1 MNNKKVFFISSV
13 ALSVMAGSFNVFAN
27 NSDTLSVTANRFQEP
42 NSSILAPI
50 TVVDREQIDRWQSN
64 SVIDVLR
71 RMPGI
76 DVGQNGG
83 IGQQSSIFVRG
94 TNSNH
99 VLILVDGVRLN
110 QANVSGSSDIS
121 QIPLSLVQ
129 RIEYIR
135 GPRSSVYGSDAIGG
149 VINIL
154 TERKTEGGTLNA
166 TIGSHGYQ
174 EYDGSVKQKIG
185 DKTTLTAAG
194 SYLYTKGYDVEANGN
209 TGGYPQPDRDGFM
222 NKSLWLG
229 VNHDI
234 NDNVSLYA
242 RVYGFDNRT
251 AYDSAPS
258 YIYDSITGENTY
270 IIDSLVDTR
279 SLYSRSY
286 DSGVKFNRDNYSSSL
301 NTSYNYTKDY
311 DYDPRHGRYGKGSR
325 FTKSEQYNVQWGNHL
340 LLGNGS
346 VGGGVDWQRQSVKEG
361 SNGFPNKEHS
371 DNTGFYLTGQQKL
384 GDVIA
389 EASVRSDK
397 HSEYGWHTTW
407 QSNLAWEFVEGYRV
421 IGGYGTAFKAPT
433 LMQLYSE
440 WGSNPNLQPEESKQ
454 WEGGV
459 EGLTGPL
466 EWRLTTYRNN
476 ITNLIEADSKQGWK
490 NFNIG
495 NALIKGVE
503 FTGEM
508 DTWIFHHTFNF
519 QYIDAR
525 NKETH
530 QRLDRRARQ
539 QVKYQLDWQV
549 EKLDMGVTYQY
560 IGQRTDKEY
569 DPSTYS
575 SKPISLGGVSIWDL
589 TASYPITSHLSIRGR
604 IANLFDKDYETA
616 YGYRTPGRE
625 YFLTG
630 SYNF

>member
-1 MNNKKVFFISSV
+1 MNNKKVFLISNI
-13 ALSVMAGSFNVFAN
+13 ALSVMVGSFSAFAN

-42 NSSILAPI
+42 SSSILAPI
-50 TVVDREQIDRWQSN
+50 TVVEREQIDRWQSN

-166 TIGSHGYQ
+166 TMGSHGYQ
-174 EYDGSVKQKIG
+174 EYDGSIKQKVG
-185 DKTTLTAAG
+185 DRTTLTAAG

-209 TGGYPQPDRDGFM
+209 TGGHPQPDRDGFM

-229 VNHDI
+229 VNHDV
-234 NDNVSLYA
+234 NDDVSLYA
-242 RVYGFDNRT
+242 RAYGFDNRT
-251 AYDSAPS
+251 AYDT
-258 YIYDSITGENTY
+258 YYDSYNKTLT
-270 IIDSLVDTR
+270 DTR
-279 SLYSRSY
+279 ALFSRTY
-286 DSGVKFNRDNYSSSL
+286 DGGVKFHRDNYSSSL
-301 NTSYNYTKDY
+301 NASYNYTKDY
-311 DYDPRHGRYGKGSR
+311 DYDPRYGRYGKGSR
-325 FTKSEQYNVQWGNHL
+325 FTNSEQYNVQWGNHL

-346 VGGGVDWQRQSVKEG
+346 IGGGVDWQRQSVKEG
-361 SNGFPNKEHS
+361 SNGFPNKEHF
-371 DNTGFYLTGQQKL
+371 DNTGLYLTGQQKL
-384 GDVIA
+384 GNVIA
-389 EASVRSDK
+389 EASVRSDH
-397 HSEYGWHTTW
+397 HSEYNWHTTW
-407 QSNLAWEFVEGYRV
+407 QSNLAWEFVEGYSV
-421 IGGYGTAFKAPT
+421 IGGYGTAFKAPN
-433 LMQLYSE
+433 LNQLYVD
-440 WGSNPNLQPEESKQ
+440 NPLWNLEGNLNLKPEESKQ
-454 WEGGV
+454 WEGGF

-466 EWRLTTYRNN
+466 AWRVTVYRND
-476 ITNLIEADSKQGWK
+476 IENLIVYKSAKPVDTYE
-490 NFNIG
+490 NIG
-495 NALIKGVE
+495 KALIKGAE

-508 DTWIFHHTFNF
+508 DTWVFHHTFNY

-539 QVKYQLDWQV
+539 QLKYQLDWQV

-560 IGQRTDKEY
+560 IGQRTDKDYGTNENV
-569 DPSTYS
+569 
-575 SKPISLGGVSIWDL
+575 SLGGVSIWDL

>member
-42 NSSILAPI
+42 SSSILAPI
-50 TVVDREQIDRWQSN
+50 TVVEREQIDRWQSN

-83 IGQQSSIFVRG
+83 IGQMSSIYVRG
-94 TNSNH
+94 AESRH

-166 TIGSHGYQ
+166 TMGSHGYQ
-174 EYDGSVKQKIG
+174 EYDGSVKQKVG
-185 DKTTLTAAG
+185 DRTTLTVAG

-229 VNHDI
+229 ANHDI

-242 RVYGFDNRT
+242 RAYGFDNRT
-251 AYDSAPS
+251 AYDA
-258 YIYDSITGENTY
+258 YYDSYNDTLT
-270 IIDSLVDTR
+270 DTR
-279 SLYSRSY
+279 ALFSRTY
-286 DSGVKFNRDNYSSSL
+286 DGGVKFNRDNYSSSL

-311 DYDPRHGRYGKGSR
+311 DYDPRYGRYGKGSR
-325 FTKSEQYNVQWGNHL
+325 FTNSEQYNVQWGNHL

-346 VGGGVDWQRQSVKEG
+346 IGGGVDWQRQSIKAG
-361 SNGFPNKEHS
+361 SSGFPNKEHF
-371 DNTGFYLTGQQKL
+371 DNTGLYLTGQQKL
-384 GDVIA
+384 GEIIA

-407 QSNLAWEFVEGYRV
+407 QTNLGWEFVEGYRV

-433 LMQLYSE
+433 LTQLYSE
-440 WGSNPNLQPEESKQ
+440 WGSNPDLQPEKSKQ
-454 WEGGV
+454 WEGGF

-466 EWRLTTYRNN
+466 AWRVTTYRND
-476 ITNLIEADSKQGWK
+476 IDSLIQGESNYPYRNYNVGK
-490 NFNIG
+490 
-495 NALIKGVE
+495 ALIKGVE

-508 DTWIFHHTFNF
+508 DTWIFHHTFNL

-539 QVKYQLDWQV
+539 QLKYQLDWQV

-560 IGQRTDKEY
+560 IGQRTDKDY
-569 DPSTYS
+569 GTYENV
-575 SKPISLGGVSIWDL
+575 SLGGVSIWDL

>member
-1 MNNKKVFFISSV
+1 MNNKKVFLISNI
-13 ALSVMAGSFNVFAN
+13 ALSVMVGSFSAFAN

-50 TVVDREQIDRWQSN
+50 TVVEREQIDRWQSN

-76 DVGQNGG
+76 DVGKNGG

-166 TIGSHGYQ
+166 TMGSHGYQ

-194 SYLYTKGYDVEANGN
+194 SYLYTKGYDIEARGN
-209 TGGYPQPDRDGFM
+209 TGGHPQPDRDGFM

-234 NDNVSLYA
+234 NDNVSLFA
-242 RVYGFDNRT
+242 RAYGFDNRT
-251 AYDSAPS
+251 AYDAEPD
-258 YIYDSITGENTY
+258 YNDNT
-270 IIDSLVDTR
+270 IIVDTR
-279 SLYSRSY
+279 ALFSRTY
-286 DSGVKFNRDNYSSSL
+286 DAGMQFHRDNYSSSL

-311 DYDPRHGRYGKGSR
+311 DYDPHQGRYGKGSR
-325 FTKSEQYNVQWGNHL
+325 FTNSEQYNVQWGNHL

-361 SNGFPNKEHS
+361 SNGFPNKEHF
-371 DNTGFYLTGQQKL
+371 DNTGLYLTGQQKL
-384 GDVIA
+384 GNVIA
-389 EASVRSDK
+389 EASVRSDH
-397 HSEYGWHTTW
+397 HSEYNWHTTW

-440 WGSNPNLQPEESKQ
+440 WGSNPNLQPEKSKQ
-454 WEGGV
+454 WEGGF
-459 EGLTGPL
+459 EGVTGPL
-466 EWRLTTYRNN
+466 EWRLTAYRNN

-490 NFNIG
+490 NYNIG
-495 NALIKGVE
+495 EALIKGVE

-508 DTWIFHHTFNF
+508 DTWIFHHTFNY

>member
-50 TVVDREQIDRWQSN
+50 TVVEREQIDRWQSN

-83 IGQQSSIFVRG
+83 IGQMSSIYVRG
-94 TNSNH
+94 AESRH

-166 TIGSHGYQ
+166 TMGSHGYQ
-174 EYDGSVKQKIG
+174 EYDGSVKQKVG
-185 DKTTLTAAG
+185 DRTTLTVAG

-229 VNHDI
+229 ANHDI

-242 RVYGFDNRT
+242 RAYGFDNRT
-251 AYDSAPS
+251 AYDA
-258 YIYDSITGENTY
+258 YYDSYNDTLT
-270 IIDSLVDTR
+270 DTR
-279 SLYSRSY
+279 ALFSRTY
-286 DSGVKFNRDNYSSSL
+286 DGGVKFNRDNYSSSL

-311 DYDPRHGRYGKGSR
+311 DYDPRYGRYGKGSR
-325 FTKSEQYNVQWGNHL
+325 FTNSEQYNVQWGNHL

-346 VGGGVDWQRQSVKEG
+346 IGGGVDWQRQSIKAG
-361 SNGFPNKEHS
+361 SSGFPNKEHF
-371 DNTGFYLTGQQKL
+371 DNTGLYLTGQQKL
-384 GDVIA
+384 GEIIA

-407 QSNLAWEFVEGYRV
+407 QTNLGWEFVEGYRV

-433 LMQLYSE
+433 LTQLYSE
-440 WGSNPNLQPEESKQ
+440 WGSNPDLQPEKSKQ
-454 WEGGV
+454 WEGGF

-466 EWRLTTYRNN
+466 AWRVTTYRND
-476 ITNLIEADSKQGWK
+476 IDSLIQGESNYPYRNYNVGK
-490 NFNIG
+490 
-495 NALIKGVE
+495 ALIKGVE

-508 DTWIFHHTFNF
+508 DTWIFHHTFNL

-539 QVKYQLDWQV
+539 QLKYQLDWQV

-560 IGQRTDKEY
+560 IGQRTDKDY
-569 DPSTYS
+569 GTYENV
-575 SKPISLGGVSIWDL
+575 SLGGVSIWDL

>member
-1 MNNKKVFFISSV
+1 MV
-13 ALSVMAGSFNVFAN
+13 GSFSAFAN

-42 NSSILAPI
+42 DSSILAPI
-50 TVVDREQIDRWQSN
+50 TVVEREQIDRWQSN

-166 TIGSHGYQ
+166 TMGSYGYQ
-174 EYDGSVKQKIG
+174 EYDGSIKQKVG
-185 DKTTLTAAG
+185 DRTTLTAAG

-209 TGGYPQPDRDGFM
+209 TGGHPQPDRDGFM

-229 VNHDI
+229 VNHDV
-234 NDNVSLYA
+234 NDDVSLYA
-242 RVYGFDNRT
+242 RAYGFDNRT
-251 AYDSAPS
+251 AYDA
-258 YIYDSITGENTY
+258 YYDSYNKTLT
-270 IIDSLVDTR
+270 DTR
-279 SLYSRSY
+279 ALFSRTY
-286 DSGVKFNRDNYSSSL
+286 DGGVKFHRDNYSSSL
-301 NTSYNYTKDY
+301 NASYNYTKDY
-311 DYDPRHGRYGKGSR
+311 DYDPRYGRYGKGSR
-325 FTKSEQYNVQWGNHL
+325 FTNSEQYNVQWGNHL

-346 VGGGVDWQRQSVKEG
+346 IGGGVDWQRQSVKEG
-361 SNGFPNKEHS
+361 SNGFPNKEHF
-371 DNTGFYLTGQQKL
+371 DNTGLYLTGQQKL
-384 GDVIA
+384 GNVIA
-389 EASVRSDK
+389 EASVRSDH
-397 HSEYGWHTTW
+397 HSEYNWHTTW
-407 QSNLAWEFVEGYRV
+407 QSNLAWEFVEGYSV
-421 IGGYGTAFKAPT
+421 IGGYGTAFKAPN
-433 LMQLYSE
+433 LNQLYVD
-440 WGSNPNLQPEESKQ
+440 NPLWNLEGNLNLKPEESKQ
-454 WEGGV
+454 WEGGF

-466 EWRLTTYRNN
+466 AWRVTVYRND
-476 ITNLIEADSKQGWK
+476 IENLIVYKSAKPVDTYE
-490 NFNIG
+490 NIG
-495 NALIKGVE
+495 KALIKGAE

-508 DTWIFHHTFNF
+508 DTWVFHHTFNY

-530 QRLDRRARQ
+530 QRLERRARQ
-539 QVKYQLDWQV
+539 QLKYQLDWQV

-560 IGQRTDKEY
+560 IGQRTDKDYGTNENV
-569 DPSTYS
+569 
-575 SKPISLGGVSIWDL
+575 SLGGVSIWDL

>member
-13 ALSVMAGSFNVFAN
+13 ALSVIAGSFGAFAN

-50 TVVDREQIDRWQSN
+50 TVVEREQIERWQSN

-83 IGQQSSIFVRG
+83 IGQMSSIYVRG
-94 TNSNH
+94 AESRH

-174 EYDGSVKQKIG
+174 EYDGSIKQKVG

-209 TGGYPQPDRDGFM
+209 TGGHPQPDRDGFM

-234 NDNVSLYA
+234 NDDVSLYA
-242 RVYGFDNRT
+242 RAYGFDNRT
-251 AYDSAPS
+251 AYDA
-258 YIYDSITGENTY
+258 YYDSYNDTLT
-270 IIDSLVDTR
+270 DTR
-279 SLYSRSY
+279 ALFSRTY
-286 DSGVKFNRDNYSSSL
+286 DGGVKFNRDNYSSSL

-311 DYDPRHGRYGKGSR
+311 DYDPRYGRYGKGSR
-325 FTKSEQYNVQWGNHL
+325 FTNSEQYNVQWGNNL

-346 VGGGVDWQRQSVKEG
+346 IGGGVDWQRQSIKAG
-361 SNGFPNKEHS
+361 SSGFPNKEHF
-371 DNTGFYLTGQQKL
+371 DNTGLYLTGQQKL
-384 GDVIA
+384 GEIIA

-407 QSNLAWEFVEGYRV
+407 QTNLGWEFVEGYRV

-440 WGSNPNLQPEESKQ
+440 WGSNPDLQPEKSKQ
-454 WEGGV
+454 WEGGF

-466 EWRLTTYRNN
+466 AWRLTAYRNDVN
-476 ITNLIEADSKQGWK
+476 SLIQGESSYPYRNYNVGK
-490 NFNIG
+490 
-495 NALIKGVE
+495 ALIKGVE

-508 DTWIFHHTFNF
+508 DTWIFHHTFNL

-539 QVKYQLDWQV
+539 QLKYQLDWQV

-560 IGQRTDKEY
+560 IGQRTDKDY
-569 DPSTYS
+569 GTYEN
-575 SKPISLGGVSIWDL
+575 ISLGGVSIWDL

>member
-1 MNNKKVFFISSV
+1 MNNKKVFFISSI
-13 ALSVMAGSFNVFAN
+13 ALSVMVSSFSAFAN
-27 NSDTLSVTANRFQEP
+27 NNDTLSVTANRFQEP

-50 TVVDREQIDRWQSN
+50 TVVEREQIDRWQSN

-83 IGQQSSIFVRG
+83 IGQMSSIYVRG
-94 TNSNH
+94 AESRH

-166 TIGSHGYQ
+166 TMGSHGYQ
-174 EYDGSVKQKIG
+174 EYDGSIKQKVG
-185 DKTTLTAAG
+185 DRTTLTAAG

-209 TGGYPQPDRDGFM
+209 TGGHPQPDRDGFM

-229 VNHDI
+229 ANHDI
-234 NDNVSLYA
+234 NDNVSIYA
-242 RVYGFDNRT
+242 RAYGFDNRT
-251 AYDSAPS
+251 AYDA
-258 YIYDSITGENTY
+258 YYDSYNDILT
-270 IIDSLVDTR
+270 DTR
-279 SLYSRSY
+279 ALFSRTY
-286 DSGVKFNRDNYSSSL
+286 DGGVKFNRDNYSSSL

-311 DYDPRHGRYGKGSR
+311 DYDPRYGRYGKGSR
-325 FTKSEQYNVQWGNHL
+325 FTNSEQYNVQWGNHL

-346 VGGGVDWQRQSVKEG
+346 VGGGIDWQRQSIKAG
-361 SNGFPNKEHS
+361 SNGFPNKEHF
-371 DNTGFYLTGQQKL
+371 DNTGLYLTGQQKL
-384 GDVIA
+384 GTVIA
-389 EASVRSDK
+389 EASVRSDN

-407 QSNLAWEFVEGYRV
+407 QTNLGWEFVEGYRV

-440 WGSNPNLQPEESKQ
+440 WGSNPDLQPEKSKQ
-454 WEGGV
+454 WEGGF

-466 EWRLTTYRNN
+466 AWRVTVYRND
-476 ITNLIEADSKQGWK
+476 IDSLIQGESNYPYRNYNVGK
-490 NFNIG
+490 
-495 NALIKGVE
+495 ALIKGAE

-508 DTWIFHHTFNF
+508 DTWFFHHTFNY

-539 QVKYQLDWQV
+539 QLKYQLDWQV

-560 IGQRTDKEY
+560 IGQRTDKDY
-569 DPSTYS
+569 GTYENV
-575 SKPISLGGVSIWDL
+575 SLGGVSLWDL

-616 YGYRTPGRE
+616 YGYHTPGRE

>member
-1 MNNKKVFFISSV
+1 MNNKKVFLISSIASSV
-13 ALSVMAGSFNVFAN
+13 ALSVMVSSFSAFAN

-50 TVVDREQIDRWQSN
+50 TVVEREQIDRWQSN

-83 IGQQSSIFVRG
+83 IGQMSSIYVRG
-94 TNSNH
+94 TESRH

-166 TIGSHGYQ
+166 TMGSHGYQ
-174 EYDGSVKQKIG
+174 EYDGSVKQKVG
-185 DKTTLTAAG
+185 DRTTLTAAG

-209 TGGYPQPDRDGFM
+209 TGGHPQPDRDGFM

-234 NDNVSLYA
+234 NDDVSLYA
-242 RVYGFDNRT
+242 RAYGFDNRT
-251 AYDSAPS
+251 AYDA
-258 YIYDSITGENTY
+258 YYDSYNDTLT
-270 IIDSLVDTR
+270 DTR
-279 SLYSRSY
+279 ALFSRTY
-286 DSGVKFNRDNYSSSL
+286 EGGVKFHRDNYSSSL

-311 DYDPRHGRYGKGSR
+311 DYDPRYGRYGKGSR
-325 FTKSEQYNVQWGNHL
+325 FTNSEQYNVQWGNHL

-346 VGGGVDWQRQSVKEG
+346 IGGGVDWQRQSIKAG
-361 SNGFPNKEHS
+361 SNGFPNKEHF
-371 DNTGFYLTGQQKL
+371 DNTGLYLTGQQKL
-384 GDVIA
+384 GEIIA

-407 QSNLAWEFVEGYRV
+407 QTNLGWEFVDGYRV
-421 IGGYGTAFKAPT
+421 IGGYGTAFKAPN
-433 LMQLYSE
+433 LNQLYVD
-440 WGSNPNLQPEESKQ
+440 NPLWNLAGNLNLKPEESKQ
-454 WEGGV
+454 WEGGF
-459 EGLTGPL
+459 EGLSGPL
-466 EWRLTTYRNN
+466 EWRLTAYRND
-476 ITNLIEADSKQGWK
+476 IENLIAYKSATPIDTYE
-490 NFNIG
+490 NIG
-495 NALIKGVE
+495 KALIKGVE

-508 DTWIFHHTFNF
+508 DTWIFHHTFNL

-539 QVKYQLDWQV
+539 QLKYQLDWQV

-560 IGQRTDKEY
+560 IGQRTDKDY
-569 DPSTYS
+569 GTYENV
-575 SKPISLGGVSIWDL
+575 SLGGVSIWDL

>member
-13 ALSVMAGSFNVFAN
+13 ALSVMAGSFGAFAN

-50 TVVDREQIDRWQSN
+50 TVVEREQIERWQSN

-83 IGQQSSIFVRG
+83 IGQMSSIYVRG
-94 TNSNH
+94 AESRH

-166 TIGSHGYQ
+166 TMGSHGYQ
-174 EYDGSVKQKIG
+174 EYDGSIKQKVG

-209 TGGYPQPDRDGFM
+209 TGGHPQPDRDGFM

-234 NDNVSLYA
+234 NDDVSLYA
-242 RVYGFDNRT
+242 RAYGFDNRT
-251 AYDSAPS
+251 AYDA
-258 YIYDSITGENTY
+258 YYDSYNDMLT
-270 IIDSLVDTR
+270 DTR
-279 SLYSRSY
+279 ALFSRTY
-286 DSGVKFNRDNYSSSL
+286 DGGVKFNRDNYSSSL

-311 DYDPRHGRYGKGSR
+311 DYDPRYGRYGKGSR
-325 FTKSEQYNVQWGNHL
+325 FTNSEQYNVQWGNHL

-346 VGGGVDWQRQSVKEG
+346 IGGGVDWQRQSIKAG
-361 SNGFPNKEHS
+361 SSGFPNKEHF
-371 DNTGFYLTGQQKL
+371 DNTGLYLTGQQKL
-384 GDVIA
+384 GDIIA

-407 QSNLAWEFVEGYRV
+407 QTNLGWEFVEGYRV

-440 WGSNPNLQPEESKQ
+440 WGSNPDLQPEKSKQ
-454 WEGGV
+454 WEGGF

-466 EWRLTTYRNN
+466 AWRLTAYRNDVN
-476 ITNLIEADSKQGWK
+476 SLIQGESSYPYRNYNVGK
-490 NFNIG
+490 
-495 NALIKGVE
+495 ALIKGVE

-508 DTWIFHHTFNF
+508 DTWIFHHTFNL

-539 QVKYQLDWQV
+539 QLKYQLDWQV

-560 IGQRTDKEY
+560 IGQRTDKDY
-569 DPSTYS
+569 GTYENV
-575 SKPISLGGVSIWDL
+575 SLGGVSIWDL

-604 IANLFDKDYETA
+604 IANLFDKDY
-616 YGYRTPGRE
+616 
-625 YFLTG
+625 
-630 SYNF
+630 

>member
-13 ALSVMAGSFNVFAN
+13 ALSVMAGSFGAFAN

-50 TVVDREQIDRWQSN
+50 TVVEREQIERWQSN

-83 IGQQSSIFVRG
+83 IGQMSSIYVRG
-94 TNSNH
+94 AESRH

-166 TIGSHGYQ
+166 TMGSHGYQ
-174 EYDGSVKQKIG
+174 EYDGSIKQKVG

-209 TGGYPQPDRDGFM
+209 TGGHPQPDRDGFM

-234 NDNVSLYA
+234 NDDVSLYA
-242 RVYGFDNRT
+242 RAYGFDNRT
-251 AYDSAPS
+251 AYDA
-258 YIYDSITGENTY
+258 YYDSYNDMLT
-270 IIDSLVDTR
+270 DTR
-279 SLYSRSY
+279 ALFSRTY
-286 DSGVKFNRDNYSSSL
+286 DGGVKFNRDNYSSSL

-311 DYDPRHGRYGKGSR
+311 DYDPRYGRYGKGSR
-325 FTKSEQYNVQWGNHL
+325 FTNSEQYNVQWGNHL

-346 VGGGVDWQRQSVKEG
+346 IGGGVDWQRQSIKAG
-361 SNGFPNKEHS
+361 SSGFPNKEHF
-371 DNTGFYLTGQQKL
+371 DNTGLYLTGQQKL
-384 GDVIA
+384 GDIIA

-407 QSNLAWEFVEGYRV
+407 QTNLGWEFVEGYRV

-440 WGSNPNLQPEESKQ
+440 WGSNPDLQPEKSKQ
-454 WEGGV
+454 WEGGF

-466 EWRLTTYRNN
+466 AWRLTAYRNDVN
-476 ITNLIEADSKQGWK
+476 SLIQGESSYPYRNYNVGK
-490 NFNIG
+490 
-495 NALIKGVE
+495 ALIKGVE

-508 DTWIFHHTFNF
+508 DTWIFHHTFNL

-539 QVKYQLDWQV
+539 QLKYQLDWQV

-560 IGQRTDKEY
+560 IGQRTDKDY
-569 DPSTYS
+569 GTYENV
-575 SKPISLGGVSIWDL
+575 SLGGVSIWDL

>member
-13 ALSVMAGSFNVFAN
+13 ALSVMAGSFGVFAN

-50 TVVDREQIDRWQSN
+50 TVVEREQIERWQSN
-64 SVIDVLR
+64 SVLDVLR
-71 RMPGI
+71 RLPGI

-83 IGQQSSIFVRG
+83 IGQMSSIYVRG
-94 TNSNH
+94 SESRH

-154 TERKTEGGTLNA
+154 TERENEGGTLNA
-166 TIGSHGYQ
+166 TMGSHGYQ

-185 DKTTLTAAG
+185 DKTTLTVAG
-194 SYLYTKGYDVEANGN
+194 SYLYTKGYDIEARGN

-229 VNHDI
+229 ANHDI
-234 NDNVSLYA
+234 NDNVSLFA
-242 RVYGFDNRT
+242 RAYGFDNRT
-251 AYDSAPS
+251 AYDAEPD
-258 YIYDSITGENTY
+258 YNDNT
-270 IIDSLVDTR
+270 IIADTR
-279 SLYSRSY
+279 ALFSRTY
-286 DSGVKFNRDNYSSSL
+286 DAGMQFHRDNYSSSL

-311 DYDPRHGRYGKGSR
+311 DYDPHQGRYGKGSR
-325 FTKSEQYNVQWGNHL
+325 FTNSEQYNVQWGNHL

-346 VGGGVDWQRQSVKEG
+346 VGGGVDWQRQSVKDG

-371 DNTGFYLTGQQKL
+371 DNTGLYLTGQQKL

-440 WGSNPNLQPEESKQ
+440 WGSNPDLQPEESKQ
-454 WEGGV
+454 WEGGF

-466 EWRLTTYRNN
+466 SWRLTAYRNRIN
-476 ITNLIEADSKQGWK
+476 NLIQSDPNQGWK
-490 NFNIG
+490 SHNIG
-495 NALIKGVE
+495 EALIKGTE

-508 DTWIFHHTFNF
+508 DTWIFHHTFNY

-525 NKETH
+525 NDETH

-560 IGQRTDKEY
+560 IGQRTDKDYGKY
-569 DPSTYS
+569 DLAIMDY
-575 SKPISLGGVSIWDL
+575 KPVSLGGVSIWDL

>member
-27 NSDTLSVTANRFQEP
+27 NSDTLSVTANRFQES

-50 TVVDREQIDRWQSN
+50 TVVEREQIDRWQSN

-83 IGQQSSIFVRG
+83 IGQMSSIYVRG
-94 TNSNH
+94 AESRH

-166 TIGSHGYQ
+166 TMGSHGYQ
-174 EYDGSVKQKIG
+174 EYDGSVKQKVG
-185 DKTTLTAAG
+185 DRTTLTVAG

-229 VNHDI
+229 ANHDI

-242 RVYGFDNRT
+242 RAYGFDNRT
-251 AYDSAPS
+251 AYDA
-258 YIYDSITGENTY
+258 YYDSYNDTLT
-270 IIDSLVDTR
+270 DTR
-279 SLYSRSY
+279 ALFSRTY
-286 DSGVKFNRDNYSSSL
+286 DGGVKFNRDNYSSSL

-311 DYDPRHGRYGKGSR
+311 DYDPRYGRYGKGSR
-325 FTKSEQYNVQWGNHL
+325 FTNSEQYNVQWGNHL

-346 VGGGVDWQRQSVKEG
+346 IGGGVDWQRQSIKAG
-361 SNGFPNKEHS
+361 SSGFPNKEHF
-371 DNTGFYLTGQQKL
+371 DNTGLYLTGQQKL
-384 GDVIA
+384 GEIIA

-407 QSNLAWEFVEGYRV
+407 QTNLGWEFVEGYRV

-433 LMQLYSE
+433 LTQLYSE
-440 WGSNPNLQPEESKQ
+440 WGSNPDLQPEKSKQ
-454 WEGGV
+454 WEGGF

-466 EWRLTTYRNN
+466 AWRVTTYRND
-476 ITNLIEADSKQGWK
+476 IDSLIQGESNYPYRNYNVGK
-490 NFNIG
+490 
-495 NALIKGVE
+495 ALIKGVE

-508 DTWIFHHTFNF
+508 DTWIFHHTFNL

-539 QVKYQLDWQV
+539 QLKYQLDWQV

-560 IGQRTDKEY
+560 IGQRTDKDY
-569 DPSTYS
+569 GTYENV
-575 SKPISLGGVSIWDL
+575 SLGGVSIWDL

>member
-1 MNNKKVFFISSV
+1 MNNKKVFLISNI
-13 ALSVMAGSFNVFAN
+13 ALSVMVGSFSAFAN

-42 NSSILAPI
+42 SSSILAPI
-50 TVVDREQIDRWQSN
+50 TVVEREQIDRWQSN

-166 TIGSHGYQ
+166 TMGSHGYQ
-174 EYDGSVKQKIG
+174 EYDGSIKQKVG
-185 DKTTLTAAG
+185 DRTTLTAAG

-209 TGGYPQPDRDGFM
+209 TSGHPQPDRDGFM

-229 VNHDI
+229 VNHDV
-234 NDNVSLYA
+234 NDDVSLYA
-242 RVYGFDNRT
+242 RAYGFDNRT
-251 AYDSAPS
+251 AYDA
-258 YIYDSITGENTY
+258 YYDSYNKTLT
-270 IIDSLVDTR
+270 DTR
-279 SLYSRSY
+279 ALFSRTY
-286 DSGVKFNRDNYSSSL
+286 DGGVKFHRDNYFSSL
-301 NTSYNYTKDY
+301 NASYNYTKDY
-311 DYDPRHGRYGKGSR
+311 DYDPRYGRYGKGSR
-325 FTKSEQYNVQWGNHL
+325 FTHSEQYNVQWGNHL

-346 VGGGVDWQRQSVKEG
+346 IGGGVDWQRQSVKEG
-361 SNGFPNKEHS
+361 SNGFPNKEHF
-371 DNTGFYLTGQQKL
+371 DNTGLYLTGQQKL
-384 GDVIA
+384 GNVIA
-389 EASVRSDK
+389 EASVRSDH
-397 HSEYGWHTTW
+397 HSEYNWHTTW
-407 QSNLAWEFVEGYRV
+407 QSNLAWEFVEGYSV

-440 WGSNPNLQPEESKQ
+440 WGSNPDLQPEKSKQ
-454 WEGGV
+454 WEGGF
-459 EGLTGPL
+459 EGITGPL
-466 EWRLTTYRNN
+466 TWRLTAYRNRIN
-476 ITNLIEADSKQGWK
+476 NLIQSDPNQGWK
-490 NFNIG
+490 NHNIG
-495 NALIKGVE
+495 EVLIKGAE

-508 DTWIFHHTFNF
+508 DTWVFHHTFNY

-539 QVKYQLDWQV
+539 QLKYQLDWQV

-560 IGQRTDKEY
+560 IGQRTDKDYGTNENV
-569 DPSTYS
+569 
-575 SKPISLGGVSIWDL
+575 SLGGVSIWDL

>member
-50 TVVDREQIDRWQSN
+50 TVVEREQIDRWQSN

-83 IGQQSSIFVRG
+83 IGQMSSIYVRG
-94 TNSNH
+94 AESRH

-166 TIGSHGYQ
+166 TMGSHGYQ
-174 EYDGSVKQKIG
+174 EYDGSVKQKVG
-185 DKTTLTAAG
+185 DRTTLTVAG

-229 VNHDI
+229 ANHDI

-242 RVYGFDNRT
+242 RAYGFDNRT
-251 AYDSAPS
+251 AYDA
-258 YIYDSITGENTY
+258 YYDSYNDTLT
-270 IIDSLVDTR
+270 DTR
-279 SLYSRSY
+279 ALFSRTY
-286 DSGVKFNRDNYSSSL
+286 DGGVKFNRDNYSSSL

-311 DYDPRHGRYGKGSR
+311 DYDPRYGRYGRGSR
-325 FTKSEQYNVQWGNHL
+325 FTNSEQYNVQWGNHL

-346 VGGGVDWQRQSVKEG
+346 IGGGVDWQRQSIKAG
-361 SNGFPNKEHS
+361 SSGFPNKEHF
-371 DNTGFYLTGQQKL
+371 DNTGLYLTGQQKL
-384 GDVIA
+384 GEIIA

-407 QSNLAWEFVEGYRV
+407 QTNLGWEFVEGYRV

-433 LMQLYSE
+433 LTQLYSE
-440 WGSNPNLQPEESKQ
+440 WGSNPDLQPEKSKQ
-454 WEGGV
+454 WEGGF

-466 EWRLTTYRNN
+466 AWRVTTYRND
-476 ITNLIEADSKQGWK
+476 IDSLIQGESNYPYRNYNVGK
-490 NFNIG
+490 
-495 NALIKGVE
+495 ALIKGVE

-508 DTWIFHHTFNF
+508 DTWIFHHTFNL

-539 QVKYQLDWQV
+539 QLKYQLDWQV

-560 IGQRTDKEY
+560 IGQRTDKDY
-569 DPSTYS
+569 GTYENV
-575 SKPISLGGVSIWDL
+575 SLGGVSIWDL

>member
-50 TVVDREQIDRWQSN
+50 TVVEREQIDRWQSN

-83 IGQQSSIFVRG
+83 IGQMSSIYVRG
-94 TNSNH
+94 AESRH

-166 TIGSHGYQ
+166 TMGSHGYQ
-174 EYDGSVKQKIG
+174 EYDGSVKQKVG
-185 DKTTLTAAG
+185 DRTTLTLAG

-229 VNHDI
+229 ANHDI

-242 RVYGFDNRT
+242 RAYGFDNRT
-251 AYDSAPS
+251 AYDA
-258 YIYDSITGENTY
+258 YYDSYNDTLTDTGALFSRTY
-270 IIDSLVDTR
+270 DG
-279 SLYSRSY
+279 
-286 DSGVKFNRDNYSSSL
+286 GVKFNRDNYSSSL

-311 DYDPRHGRYGKGSR
+311 DYDPRYGRYGKGSR
-325 FTKSEQYNVQWGNHL
+325 FTNSEQYNVQWGNHL

-346 VGGGVDWQRQSVKEG
+346 IGGGVDWQRQSIKAG
-361 SNGFPNKEHS
+361 SSGFPNKEHF
-371 DNTGFYLTGQQKL
+371 DNTGLYLTGQQKL
-384 GDVIA
+384 GEIIA

-407 QSNLAWEFVEGYRV
+407 QTNLGWEFVEGYRV

-433 LMQLYSE
+433 LTQLYSE
-440 WGSNPNLQPEESKQ
+440 WGSNPDLQPEKSKQ
-454 WEGGV
+454 WEGGF

-466 EWRLTTYRNN
+466 AWRVTTYRNDVDS
-476 ITNLIEADSKQGWK
+476 LIQGESNYPYRNYNVGK
-490 NFNIG
+490 
-495 NALIKGVE
+495 ALIKGVE

-508 DTWIFHHTFNF
+508 DTWIFHHTFNL

-539 QVKYQLDWQV
+539 QLKYQLDWQV

-560 IGQRTDKEY
+560 IGQRTDKDY
-569 DPSTYS
+569 GTYENV
-575 SKPISLGGVSIWDL
+575 SLGGVSIWDL

>member
-1 MNNKKVFFISSV
+1 MNNKKVFFISSI
-13 ALSVMAGSFNVFAN
+13 ALSVMVSSFSAFAN
-27 NSDTLSVTANRFQEP
+27 NGDTLSVTANRFQEP

-50 TVVDREQIDRWQSN
+50 TVVEREQIDRWQSN

-83 IGQQSSIFVRG
+83 IGQMSSIYVRG
-94 TNSNH
+94 AESRH

-166 TIGSHGYQ
+166 TMGSHGYQ
-174 EYDGSVKQKIG
+174 EYDGSVKQKVG
-185 DKTTLTAAG
+185 DRTTLTAAG

-209 TGGYPQPDRDGFM
+209 TGGHPQPDRDGFM

-229 VNHDI
+229 ANHDI
-234 NDNVSLYA
+234 NDNVSIYA
-242 RVYGFDNRT
+242 RAYGFDNRT
-251 AYDSAPS
+251 AYDA
-258 YIYDSITGENTY
+258 YYDSYNDVLT
-270 IIDSLVDTR
+270 DTR
-279 SLYSRSY
+279 ALFSRTY
-286 DSGVKFNRDNYSSSL
+286 DGGVKFNRDNYSSSL

-311 DYDPRHGRYGKGSR
+311 DYDPRYGRYGKGSR
-325 FTKSEQYNVQWGNHL
+325 FTNSEQYNVQWGNHL

-346 VGGGVDWQRQSVKEG
+346 VGGGIDWQRQSIKAG
-361 SNGFPNKEHS
+361 SNGFPNKEHF
-371 DNTGFYLTGQQKL
+371 DNTGLYLTGQQKL
-384 GDVIA
+384 GEIIA
-389 EASVRSDK
+389 EASVRSDN

-407 QSNLAWEFVEGYRV
+407 QTNLGWEFVEGYRV

-440 WGSNPNLQPEESKQ
+440 WGSNPDLQPEKSKQ
-454 WEGGV
+454 WEGGF

-466 EWRLTTYRNN
+466 AWRVTAYRND
-476 ITNLIEADSKQGWK
+476 IDSLIQGESNNPYRNYNVGK
-490 NFNIG
+490 
-495 NALIKGVE
+495 ALIKGAE

-508 DTWIFHHTFNF
+508 DTWFFHHTFNY

-539 QVKYQLDWQV
+539 QLKYQLDWQV

-560 IGQRTDKEY
+560 IGQRTDKDY
-569 DPSTYS
+569 GTYENV
-575 SKPISLGGVSIWDL
+575 SLGGVSLWDL

>member
-1 MNNKKVFFISSV
+1 MV
-13 ALSVMAGSFNVFAN
+13 GSFSAFAN

-42 NSSILAPI
+42 SSSILAPI
-50 TVVDREQIDRWQSN
+50 TVVEREQIDRWQSN

-166 TIGSHGYQ
+166 TMGSHGYQ
-174 EYDGSVKQKIG
+174 EYDGSIKQKVG
-185 DKTTLTAAG
+185 DRTTLTAAG

-209 TGGYPQPDRDGFM
+209 TGGHLQPDRDGFI

-229 VNHDI
+229 VNHDV
-234 NDNVSLYA
+234 NDDVSLYA
-242 RVYGFDNRT
+242 RAYGFDNRT
-251 AYDSAPS
+251 AYDA
-258 YIYDSITGENTY
+258 YYDSYNKTLT
-270 IIDSLVDTR
+270 DTR
-279 SLYSRSY
+279 ALFSRTY
-286 DSGVKFNRDNYSSSL
+286 DGGVKFHRDNYSSSL
-301 NTSYNYTKDY
+301 NASYNYTKDY
-311 DYDPRHGRYGKGSR
+311 DYDPRYGRYGKGSR
-325 FTKSEQYNVQWGNHL
+325 FTHSEQYNVQWGNHL

-346 VGGGVDWQRQSVKEG
+346 IGGGVDWQRQSVKEG
-361 SNGFPNKEHS
+361 SNGFPNKEHF
-371 DNTGFYLTGQQKL
+371 DNTGLYLTGQQKL
-384 GDVIA
+384 GNVIA
-389 EASVRSDK
+389 EASVRSDH
-397 HSEYGWHTTW
+397 HSEYNWHTTW
-407 QSNLAWEFVEGYRV
+407 QSNLAWEFVEGYSV

-440 WGSNPNLQPEESKQ
+440 WGSNPDLQPEKSKQ
-454 WEGGV
+454 WEGGF
-459 EGLTGPL
+459 EGITGPL
-466 EWRLTTYRNN
+466 TWRLTAYRNRIN
-476 ITNLIEADSKQGWK
+476 NLIQSDPNQGWK
-490 NFNIG
+490 NHNIG
-495 NALIKGVE
+495 EALIKGAE

-508 DTWIFHHTFNF
+508 DTWVFHHTFNY

-539 QVKYQLDWQV
+539 QLKYQLDWQV

-560 IGQRTDKEY
+560 IGQRTDKDYGTNENV
-569 DPSTYS
+569 
-575 SKPISLGGVSIWDL
+575 SLGGVSIWDL

>member
-83 IGQQSSIFVRG
+83 IGQMSSIYVRG
-94 TNSNH
+94 AESRH

-154 TERKTEGGTLNA
+154 TERENEGGTLNA
-166 TIGSHGYQ
+166 TMGSHGYQ
-174 EYDGSVKQKIG
+174 EYDGSVKQKVG
-185 DKTTLTAAG
+185 DRTTLTAAG

-209 TGGYPQPDRDGFM
+209 TGGHPQPDRDGFM

-234 NDNVSLYA
+234 NDDVSLYA
-242 RVYGFDNRT
+242 RAYGFDNRT
-251 AYDSAPS
+251 AYDA
-258 YIYDSITGENTY
+258 YYDSYNDILT
-270 IIDSLVDTR
+270 DTR
-279 SLYSRSY
+279 ALFSRTY
-286 DSGVKFNRDNYSSSL
+286 DGGVKFHRDNYSSSL

-311 DYDPRHGRYGKGSR
+311 DYDPRYGRYGKGSR
-325 FTKSEQYNVQWGNHL
+325 FTNSEQYNVQWGNHL
-340 LLGNGS
+340 VLGNGS

-361 SNGFPNKEHS
+361 SNGFPNKEHF
-371 DNTGFYLTGQQKL
+371 DNTGLYLTGQQKL
-384 GDVIA
+384 GEIIA
-389 EASVRSDK
+389 EASVRSDH
-397 HSEYGWHTTW
+397 HSEYDWHTTW

-440 WGSNPNLQPEESKQ
+440 WGSNPDLQPEKSKQ
-454 WEGGV
+454 WEGGF

-466 EWRLTTYRNN
+466 AWRVTTYRND
-476 ITNLIEADSKQGWK
+476 IDSLIQGESNYPYRNYNVGK
-490 NFNIG
+490 
-495 NALIKGVE
+495 ALIKGVE

-508 DTWIFHHTFNF
+508 DTWIFHHTFNL

-539 QVKYQLDWQV
+539 QLKYQLDWQV

-560 IGQRTDKEY
+560 IGQRTDKDYGKY
-569 DPSTYS
+569 DLAIMDY
-575 SKPISLGGVSIWDL
+575 KPVSLGGVSIWDL

>member
-13 ALSVMAGSFNVFAN
+13 ALSVMAGSFGAFAN

-50 TVVDREQIDRWQSN
+50 TVVEREQIERWQSN

-83 IGQQSSIFVRG
+83 IGQMSSIYVRG
-94 TNSNH
+94 AESRH

-166 TIGSHGYQ
+166 TMGSHGYQ
-174 EYDGSVKQKIG
+174 EYDGSIKQKVG

-209 TGGYPQPDRDGFM
+209 TGGHPQPDRDGFM

-234 NDNVSLYA
+234 NDDVSLYA
-242 RVYGFDNRT
+242 RAYGFDNRT
-251 AYDSAPS
+251 AYDA
-258 YIYDSITGENTY
+258 YYDSYNDMLT
-270 IIDSLVDTR
+270 DTR
-279 SLYSRSY
+279 ALFSRTY
-286 DSGVKFNRDNYSSSL
+286 DGGVKFNRDNYSSSL

-311 DYDPRHGRYGKGSR
+311 DYDPRYGRYGKGSR
-325 FTKSEQYNVQWGNHL
+325 FTNSEQYNVQWGNHL

-346 VGGGVDWQRQSVKEG
+346 IGGGVDWQRQSIKAG
-361 SNGFPNKEHS
+361 SSGFPNKEHF
-371 DNTGFYLTGQQKL
+371 DNTGLYLTGQQKL
-384 GDVIA
+384 GDIIA

-407 QSNLAWEFVEGYRV
+407 QTNLGWEFVEGYRV

-440 WGSNPNLQPEESKQ
+440 WGSNPDLQPEKSKQ
-454 WEGGV
+454 WEG
-459 EGLTGPL
+459 
-466 EWRLTTYRNN
+466 
-476 ITNLIEADSKQGWK
+476 
-490 NFNIG
+490 
-495 NALIKGVE
+495 AL
-503 FTGEM
+503 
-508 DTWIFHHTFNF
+508 
-519 QYIDAR
+519 
-525 NKETH
+525 
-530 QRLDRRARQ
+530 
-539 QVKYQLDWQV
+539 
-549 EKLDMGVTYQY
+549 
-560 IGQRTDKEY
+560 
-569 DPSTYS
+569 
-575 SKPISLGGVSIWDL
+575 
-589 TASYPITSHLSIRGR
+589 
-604 IANLFDKDYETA
+604 KD
-616 YGYRTPGRE
+616 
-625 YFLTG
+625 
-630 SYNF
+630 

>member
-1 MNNKKVFFISSV
+1 MNNKKVFFISSIASSV
-13 ALSVMAGSFNVFAN
+13 ALSVMVSSFGAFAN

-50 TVVDREQIDRWQSN
+50 TIVEREQIDRWQSN

-83 IGQQSSIFVRG
+83 IGQMSSIYVRG
-94 TNSNH
+94 TESRH

-166 TIGSHGYQ
+166 TMGSHGYQ
-174 EYDGSVKQKIG
+174 EYDGSVKQKVG
-185 DKTTLTAAG
+185 DRTTLTAAG

-209 TGGYPQPDRDGFM
+209 TGGHPQPDRDGFM

-229 VNHDI
+229 VNHYI

-242 RVYGFDNRT
+242 RAYGFDNRT
-251 AYDSAPS
+251 AYDAEPD
-258 YIYDSITGENTY
+258 YIDNTIIT
-270 IIDSLVDTR
+270 DTR
-279 SLYSRSY
+279 ALFSRTY
-286 DSGVKFNRDNYSSSL
+286 DGGVKFHHDNYSSSL

-311 DYDPRHGRYGKGSR
+311 DYDPRYGRYGKGSR
-325 FTKSEQYNVQWGNHL
+325 FTNSEQYNVQWGNHL

-346 VGGGVDWQRQSVKEG
+346 IGGGVDWQRQSIKAG
-361 SNGFPNKEHS
+361 SNGFPNKEHF
-371 DNTGFYLTGQQKL
+371 DNTGLYLTGQQKL
-384 GDVIA
+384 GEIIA

-407 QSNLAWEFVEGYRV
+407 QTNLGWEFVDGYRL

-440 WGSNPNLQPEESKQ
+440 WGSNPNLQPEKSKQ
-454 WEGGV
+454 WEGGF
-459 EGLTGPL
+459 EGLTGPV
-466 EWRLTTYRNN
+466 EWRLTAYRNDVS
-476 ITNLIEADSKQGWK
+476 NLIQADSTQGWV
-490 NFNIG
+490 NHNIG
-495 NALIKGVE
+495 EALIKGVE

-508 DTWIFHHTFNF
+508 DTWIFRHTFNL

-539 QVKYQLDWQV
+539 QLKYQLDWQV
-549 EKLDMGVTYQY
+549 EKLDMGITYQY
-560 IGQRTDKEY
+560 IGQRTDK
-569 DPSTYS
+569 DFGTSPA
-575 SKPISLGGVSIWDL
+575 KPVSLGGVSIWDL

>member
-1 MNNKKVFFISSV
+1 MNNKNVFFISSV

-42 NSSILAPI
+42 SSSILAPI
-50 TVVDREQIDRWQSN
+50 TVVEREQIDRWQSN

-83 IGQQSSIFVRG
+83 IGQMSSIYVRG
-94 TNSNH
+94 AESRH

-135 GPRSSVYGSDAIGG
+135 GPRSSIYGSDAIGG

-166 TIGSHGYQ
+166 TMGSHGYQ
-174 EYDGSVKQKIG
+174 EYDGSVKQKVG
-185 DKTTLTAAG
+185 DRTTLTAAG

-209 TGGYPQPDRDGFM
+209 TAGHPQPDRDGFM

-234 NDNVSLYA
+234 NDDVSLYA
-242 RVYGFDNRT
+242 RAYGFDNRT
-251 AYDSAPS
+251 AYDA
-258 YIYDSITGENTY
+258 YYDSYNDILT
-270 IIDSLVDTR
+270 DTR
-279 SLYSRSY
+279 ALFSRTY
-286 DSGVKFNRDNYSSSL
+286 DGGVKFHRDNYSSSL

-311 DYDPRHGRYGKGSR
+311 DYDPRYGRYGKGSR
-325 FTKSEQYNVQWGNHL
+325 FTNSEQYNVQWGNHL

-346 VGGGVDWQRQSVKEG
+346 IGGGVDWQRQSIKAG
-361 SNGFPNKEHS
+361 SNGFPNKEHF
-371 DNTGFYLTGQQKL
+371 DNTGLYLTGQQKL
-384 GDVIA
+384 GEIIA

-407 QSNLAWEFVEGYRV
+407 QTNLGWEFVEGYRV

-433 LMQLYSE
+433 LTQLYSE
-440 WGSNPNLQPEESKQ
+440 WGSNPDLQPEKSKQ
-454 WEGGV
+454 WEGGL

-466 EWRLTTYRNN
+466 EWRLTAYRNDVN
-476 ITNLIEADSKQGWK
+476 SLIQGESSYPYRNYNVGK
-490 NFNIG
+490 
-495 NALIKGVE
+495 ALIKGVE

-508 DTWIFHHTFNF
+508 DTWIFHHTFNL

-539 QVKYQLDWQV
+539 QLKYQLDWQV

-560 IGQRTDKEY
+560 IGQRTDKDY
-569 DPSTYS
+569 GTYENV
-575 SKPISLGGVSIWDL
+575 SLGGVSIWDL

>member
-1 MNNKKVFFISSV
+1 MV
-13 ALSVMAGSFNVFAN
+13 GSFSAFAN

-42 NSSILAPI
+42 SSSILAPI
-50 TVVDREQIDRWQSN
+50 TVVEREQIDRWQSN

-166 TIGSHGYQ
+166 TMGSHGYQ
-174 EYDGSVKQKIG
+174 EYDGSIKQKVG
-185 DKTTLTAAG
+185 DRTTLTAAG

-209 TGGYPQPDRDGFM
+209 TGGHPQPDRDGFM

-229 VNHDI
+229 VNHDV
-234 NDNVSLYA
+234 NDDVSLYA
-242 RVYGFDNRT
+242 RAYGFDNRT
-251 AYDSAPS
+251 AYDA
-258 YIYDSITGENTY
+258 YYDSYNKTLT
-270 IIDSLVDTR
+270 DTR
-279 SLYSRSY
+279 ALFSRTY
-286 DSGVKFNRDNYSSSL
+286 DGGVKFHRDNYSSSL
-301 NTSYNYTKDY
+301 NASYNYTKDY
-311 DYDPRHGRYGKGSR
+311 DYDPRYGRYGKGSR
-325 FTKSEQYNVQWGNHL
+325 FTNSEQYNVQWGNHL

-346 VGGGVDWQRQSVKEG
+346 IGGGVDWQRQSVKEG
-361 SNGFPNKEHS
+361 SNGFPNKEHF
-371 DNTGFYLTGQQKL
+371 DNTGLYLTGQQKL
-384 GDVIA
+384 GNVIA
-389 EASVRSDK
+389 EASVRSDH
-397 HSEYGWHTTW
+397 HSEYNWHTTW
-407 QSNLAWEFVEGYRV
+407 QSNLAWEFVEGYSV
-421 IGGYGTAFKAPT
+421 IGGYGTAFKAPN
-433 LMQLYSE
+433 LNQLYVD
-440 WGSNPNLQPEESKQ
+440 NPLWNLEGNLNLKPEESKQ
-454 WEGGV
+454 WEGGF

-466 EWRLTTYRNN
+466 AWRVTVYRND
-476 ITNLIEADSKQGWK
+476 IENLIVYKSAKPVDTYE
-490 NFNIG
+490 NIG
-495 NALIKGVE
+495 KALIKGAE

-508 DTWIFHHTFNF
+508 DTWVFHHTFNY

-530 QRLDRRARQ
+530 QRLERRARQ
-539 QVKYQLDWQV
+539 QLKYQLDWQV

-560 IGQRTDKEY
+560 IGQRTDKDYGTNENV
-569 DPSTYS
+569 
-575 SKPISLGGVSIWDL
+575 SLGGVSIWDL

>member
-13 ALSVMAGSFNVFAN
+13 ALSVMAGSFGAFAN

-50 TVVDREQIDRWQSN
+50 TVVEREQIERWQSN

-83 IGQQSSIFVRG
+83 IGQMSSIYVRG
-94 TNSNH
+94 AESRH

-166 TIGSHGYQ
+166 TMGSHGYQ
-174 EYDGSVKQKIG
+174 EYDGSIKQKAG

-209 TGGYPQPDRDGFM
+209 TGGHPQPDRDGFM

-234 NDNVSLYA
+234 NDDVSLYA
-242 RVYGFDNRT
+242 RAYGFDNRT
-251 AYDSAPS
+251 AYDA
-258 YIYDSITGENTY
+258 YYDSYNDMLT
-270 IIDSLVDTR
+270 DTR
-279 SLYSRSY
+279 ALFSRTY
-286 DSGVKFNRDNYSSSL
+286 DGGVKFNRDNYSSSL

-311 DYDPRHGRYGKGSR
+311 DYDPRYGRYGKGSR
-325 FTKSEQYNVQWGNHL
+325 FTNSEQYNVQWGNHL

-346 VGGGVDWQRQSVKEG
+346 IGGGVDWQRQSIKAG
-361 SNGFPNKEHS
+361 SSGFPNKEHF
-371 DNTGFYLTGQQKL
+371 DNTGLYLTGQQKL
-384 GDVIA
+384 GDIIA

-407 QSNLAWEFVEGYRV
+407 QTNLGWEFVEGYRV

-440 WGSNPNLQPEESKQ
+440 WGSNPDLQPEKSKQ
-454 WEGGV
+454 WEGGF

-466 EWRLTTYRNN
+466 AWRLTAYRNDVN
-476 ITNLIEADSKQGWK
+476 SLIQGESSYPYRNYNVGK
-490 NFNIG
+490 
-495 NALIKGVE
+495 ALIKGVE

-508 DTWIFHHTFNF
+508 DTWIFHHTFNL

-539 QVKYQLDWQV
+539 QLKYQLDWQV
-549 EKLDMGVTYQY
+549 EKLDMGVSYQY
-560 IGQRTDKEY
+560 IGQRTDKDY
-569 DPSTYS
+569 GTYENV
-575 SKPISLGGVSIWDL
+575 SLGGVSIWDL

>member
-1 MNNKKVFFISSV
+1 MNNKKVFLISSIASSV
-13 ALSVMAGSFNVFAN
+13 ALSVMVSSFSAFAN

-50 TVVDREQIDRWQSN
+50 TVVEREQIDRWQSN

-83 IGQQSSIFVRG
+83 IGQMSSIYVRG
-94 TNSNH
+94 TESRH

-166 TIGSHGYQ
+166 TMGSHGYQ
-174 EYDGSVKQKIG
+174 EYDGSVKQKVG
-185 DKTTLTAAG
+185 DRTTLTAAG

-234 NDNVSLYA
+234 NDDVSLYA
-242 RVYGFDNRT
+242 RAYGFDNRT
-251 AYDSAPS
+251 AYDAEPD
-258 YIYDSITGENTY
+258 YNDNTIIT
-270 IIDSLVDTR
+270 DTR
-279 SLYSRSY
+279 ALFSRTY
-286 DSGVKFNRDNYSSSL
+286 DAGMQFHRDNYSSSL

-311 DYDPRHGRYGKGSR
+311 DYDPHQGRYGKGSR
-325 FTKSEQYNVQWGNHL
+325 FTNSEQYNVQWSNHL
-340 LLGNGS
+340 LLGNGG

-361 SNGFPNKEHS
+361 SNGFPNKEHF
-371 DNTGFYLTGQQKL
+371 DNTGLYLTGQQKL
-384 GDVIA
+384 GEIIA

-407 QSNLAWEFVEGYRV
+407 QTNLGWEFVDGYRV
-421 IGGYGTAFKAPT
+421 IGGYGTAFKAPN
-433 LMQLYSE
+433 LNQLYVD
-440 WGSNPNLQPEESKQ
+440 NPLWNLAGNLNLKPEESKQ
-454 WEGGV
+454 WEGGF
-459 EGLTGPL
+459 EGLSGPL
-466 EWRLTTYRNN
+466 EWRLTAYRND
-476 ITNLIEADSKQGWK
+476 IENLIAYKSATPIDTYE
-490 NFNIG
+490 NIG
-495 NALIKGVE
+495 KALIKGVE

-508 DTWIFHHTFNF
+508 DTWIFHHTFNL

-539 QVKYQLDWQV
+539 QLKYQLDWQV

-560 IGQRTDKEY
+560 IGQRTDKDY
-569 DPSTYS
+569 GTYENV
-575 SKPISLGGVSIWDL
+575 SLGGVSIWDL

>member
-1 MNNKKVFFISSV
+1 MNNKKVFFISSI
-13 ALSVMAGSFNVFAN
+13 ALSVMVSSFSAFAN

-50 TVVDREQIDRWQSN
+50 TVVEREQIDRWQSN

-83 IGQQSSIFVRG
+83 IGQMSSIYVRG
-94 TNSNH
+94 AESRH

-166 TIGSHGYQ
+166 TMGSHGYQ
-174 EYDGSVKQKIG
+174 EYDGSIKQKVG
-185 DKTTLTAAG
+185 DRTTLTAAG

-209 TGGYPQPDRDGFM
+209 TGGHPQPDRDGFM

-229 VNHDI
+229 ANHDI
-234 NDNVSLYA
+234 NDNVSIYA
-242 RVYGFDNRT
+242 RAYGFDNRT
-251 AYDSAPS
+251 AYDA
-258 YIYDSITGENTY
+258 YYDSYNDILT
-270 IIDSLVDTR
+270 DTR
-279 SLYSRSY
+279 ALFSRTY
-286 DSGVKFNRDNYSSSL
+286 DGGVKFNRDNYSSSL

-311 DYDPRHGRYGKGSR
+311 DYDPRYGRYGKGSR
-325 FTKSEQYNVQWGNHL
+325 FTNSEQYNVQWGNHL

-346 VGGGVDWQRQSVKEG
+346 VGGGIDWQRQSIKAG
-361 SNGFPNKEHS
+361 SNGFPNKEHF
-371 DNTGFYLTGQQKL
+371 DNTGLYLTGQQKL
-384 GDVIA
+384 GTVIA
-389 EASVRSDK
+389 EASVRSDN

-407 QSNLAWEFVEGYRV
+407 QTNLGWEFVEGYRV
-421 IGGYGTAFKAPT
+421 IGGYGTAFKAPN
-433 LMQLYSE
+433 LNQLYVD
-440 WGSNPNLQPEESKQ
+440 NPLWNLEGNLNLKPEESKQ
-454 WEGGV
+454 WEGGF
-459 EGLTGPL
+459 EGLTGL
-466 EWRLTTYRNN
+466 LAWRVTAYRND
-476 ITNLIEADSKQGWK
+476 IENLIAYKSAKPVDTYE
-490 NFNIG
+490 NIG
-495 NALIKGVE
+495 KALIKGVE

-508 DTWIFHHTFNF
+508 DTWIFHHTFNY

-539 QVKYQLDWQV
+539 QLKYQLDWQV

-560 IGQRTDKEY
+560 IGQRTDKDY
-569 DPSTYS
+569 GTYENV
-575 SKPISLGGVSIWDL
+575 SLGGVSLWDL

-616 YGYRTPGRE
+616 YGYHTPGRE

>member
-1 MNNKKVFFISSV
+1 MNNKNVFFISSL
-13 ALSVMAGSFNVFAN
+13 ALGVMASSFSTFADN
-27 NSDTLSVTANRFQEP
+27 NNTLSVTANRFQEP
-42 NSSILAPI
+42 SSSILAPMTI
-50 TVVDREQIDRWQSN
+50 VEREQIERWQSN
-64 SVIDVLR
+64 SVLDVLR
-71 RMPGI
+71 RLPGI

-154 TERKTEGGTLNA
+154 TERENEGGTLNA
-166 TIGSHGYQ
+166 TMGSHGYQ
-174 EYDGSVKQKIG
+174 EYDGSVKQKLG

-194 SYLYTKGYDVEANGN
+194 SYLYTKGYDVEARGN
-209 TGGYPQPDRDGFM
+209 TGGHPQPDRDGFM

-234 NDNVSLYA
+234 NDNVSLFA
-242 RVYGFDNRT
+242 RAYGFDNRT
-251 AYDSAPS
+251 AYDAEPD
-258 YIYDSITGENTY
+258 YNDNTIIT
-270 IIDSLVDTR
+270 DTR
-279 SLYSRSY
+279 ALFSRTY
-286 DSGVKFNRDNYSSSL
+286 DAGMQFYRDNYSSSL

-311 DYDPRHGRYGKGSR
+311 DYDPHQGRYGKGSR
-325 FTKSEQYNVQWGNHL
+325 FTNSEQYNVQWSNHL

-371 DNTGFYLTGQQKL
+371 DNTGLYLTGQQKL

-407 QSNLAWEFVEGYRV
+407 QSNLAWEFVEGYHV

-440 WGSNPNLQPEESKQ
+440 WGSNPDLQPEESKQ
-454 WEGGV
+454 WEGGF

-466 EWRLTTYRNN
+466 SWRLTAYRNRIN
-476 ITNLIEADSKQGWK
+476 NLIQSDPHQGWK
-490 NFNIG
+490 NHNIG
-495 NALIKGVE
+495 EALIKGAE

-508 DTWIFHHTFNF
+508 DTGIFHHTFNY

-525 NKETH
+525 NDETH

>member
-1 MNNKKVFFISSV
+1 MNNKKVFLISNI
-13 ALSVMAGSFNVFAN
+13 ALSVMVGSFSAFAN

-42 NSSILAPI
+42 SSSILAPI
-50 TVVDREQIDRWQSN
+50 TVVEREQIDRWQSN

-166 TIGSHGYQ
+166 TMGSHGYQ
-174 EYDGSVKQKIG
+174 EYDGSIKQKVG
-185 DKTTLTAAG
+185 DRTTLTAAG

-209 TGGYPQPDRDGFM
+209 TGGHPQPDRDGFM

-229 VNHDI
+229 VNHDV
-234 NDNVSLYA
+234 NDDVSLYA
-242 RVYGFDNRT
+242 RAYGFDNRT
-251 AYDSAPS
+251 AYDA
-258 YIYDSITGENTY
+258 YYDSYNKTLT
-270 IIDSLVDTR
+270 DTR
-279 SLYSRSY
+279 ALFSRTY
-286 DSGVKFNRDNYSSSL
+286 DGGVKFHRDNYSSSL
-301 NTSYNYTKDY
+301 NASYNYTKDY
-311 DYDPRHGRYGKGSR
+311 DYDPRYGRYGKGSR
-325 FTKSEQYNVQWGNHL
+325 FTNSEQYNVQWGNHL

-346 VGGGVDWQRQSVKEG
+346 IGGGVDWQRQSVKEG
-361 SNGFPNKEHS
+361 SNGFPNKEHF
-371 DNTGFYLTGQQKL
+371 DNTGLYLTGQQKL
-384 GDVIA
+384 GNVIA
-389 EASVRSDK
+389 EASVRSDH
-397 HSEYGWHTTW
+397 HSEYNWHTTW
-407 QSNLAWEFVEGYRV
+407 QSNLAWEFVEGYSV
-421 IGGYGTAFKAPT
+421 IGGYGTAFKAPN
-433 LMQLYSE
+433 LNQLYVD
-440 WGSNPNLQPEESKQ
+440 NPLWNLEGNLNLKPEESKQ
-454 WEGGV
+454 WEGGF

-466 EWRLTTYRNN
+466 AWRVTVYRND
-476 ITNLIEADSKQGWK
+476 IENLIVYKSAKPVDTYE
-490 NFNIG
+490 NIG
-495 NALIKGVE
+495 KALIKGAE

-508 DTWIFHHTFNF
+508 DTWVFHHTFNY

-539 QVKYQLDWQV
+539 QLKYQLDWQV

-560 IGQRTDKEY
+560 IGQRTDKDYGTNENV
-569 DPSTYS
+569 
-575 SKPISLGGVSIWDL
+575 SLGGVSIWDL

>member
-1 MNNKKVFFISSV
+1 MV
-13 ALSVMAGSFNVFAN
+13 GSFSAFAN

-42 NSSILAPI
+42 DSSILAPI
-50 TVVDREQIDRWQSN
+50 TVVEREQIDRWQSN

-166 TIGSHGYQ
+166 TMGSHGYQ
-174 EYDGSVKQKIG
+174 EYDGSIKQKVG
-185 DKTTLTAAG
+185 DRTTLTAAG

-209 TGGYPQPDRDGFM
+209 TGGHPQPDRDGFM

-229 VNHDI
+229 VNHDV
-234 NDNVSLYA
+234 NDDVSLYA
-242 RVYGFDNRT
+242 RAYGFDNRT
-251 AYDSAPS
+251 AYDA
-258 YIYDSITGENTY
+258 YYDSYNKTLT
-270 IIDSLVDTR
+270 DTR
-279 SLYSRSY
+279 ALFSRTY
-286 DSGVKFNRDNYSSSL
+286 DGGVKFHRDNYSSSL
-301 NTSYNYTKDY
+301 NASYNYTKDY
-311 DYDPRHGRYGKGSR
+311 DYDPRYGRYGKGSR
-325 FTKSEQYNVQWGNHL
+325 FTHSEQYNVQWGNHL

-346 VGGGVDWQRQSVKEG
+346 IGGGVDWQRQSVKEG
-361 SNGFPNKEHS
+361 SNGFPNKEHF
-371 DNTGFYLTGQQKL
+371 DNTGLYLTGQQKL
-384 GDVIA
+384 GNVIA
-389 EASVRSDK
+389 EASVRSDH
-397 HSEYGWHTTW
+397 HSEYNWHTTW
-407 QSNLAWEFVEGYRV
+407 QSNLAWEFVEGYSV

-440 WGSNPNLQPEESKQ
+440 WGSNPDLQPEKSKQ
-454 WEGGV
+454 WEGGF
-459 EGLTGPL
+459 EGITGPL
-466 EWRLTTYRNN
+466 TWRLTAYRNRIN
-476 ITNLIEADSKQGWK
+476 NLIQSDPNQGWK
-490 NFNIG
+490 NHNIG
-495 NALIKGVE
+495 EALIKGAE

-508 DTWIFHHTFNF
+508 DTWVFHHTFNY

-539 QVKYQLDWQV
+539 QLKYQLDWQV

-560 IGQRTDKEY
+560 IGQRTDKDYGTNENV
-569 DPSTYS
+569 
-575 SKPISLGGVSIWDL
+575 SLGGVSIWDL

>member
-50 TVVDREQIDRWQSN
+50 TVVEREQIDRWQSN

-83 IGQQSSIFVRG
+83 IGQMSSIYVRG
-94 TNSNH
+94 AESRH

-166 TIGSHGYQ
+166 TMGSHGYQ
-174 EYDGSVKQKIG
+174 EYDGSVKQKVG
-185 DKTTLTAAG
+185 DRTTLTLAG

-229 VNHDI
+229 ANHDI

-242 RVYGFDNRT
+242 RAYGFDNRT
-251 AYDSAPS
+251 AYDA
-258 YIYDSITGENTY
+258 YYDSYNDTLT
-270 IIDSLVDTR
+270 DTR
-279 SLYSRSY
+279 ALFSRTY
-286 DSGVKFNRDNYSSSL
+286 DGGVKFNRDNYSSSL

-311 DYDPRHGRYGKGSR
+311 DYDPRYGRYGKGSR
-325 FTKSEQYNVQWGNHL
+325 FTNSEQYNVQWGNHL

-346 VGGGVDWQRQSVKEG
+346 IGGGVDWQRQSIKAG
-361 SNGFPNKEHS
+361 SSGFPNKEHF
-371 DNTGFYLTGQQKL
+371 DNTGLYLTGQQKL
-384 GDVIA
+384 GEIIA

-407 QSNLAWEFVEGYRV
+407 QTNLGWEFVEGYRV

-433 LMQLYSE
+433 LTQLYSE
-440 WGSNPNLQPEESKQ
+440 WGSNPDLQPEKSKQ
-454 WEGGV
+454 WEGGF

-466 EWRLTTYRNN
+466 AWRVTTYRNDVDS
-476 ITNLIEADSKQGWK
+476 LIQGESNYPYRNYNVGK
-490 NFNIG
+490 
-495 NALIKGVE
+495 ALIKGVE

-508 DTWIFHHTFNF
+508 DTWIFHHTFNL

-539 QVKYQLDWQV
+539 QLKYQLDWQV

-560 IGQRTDKEY
+560 IGQRTDKDY
-569 DPSTYS
+569 GTYENV
-575 SKPISLGGVSIWDL
+575 SLGGVSIWDL

>member
-13 ALSVMAGSFNVFAN
+13 ALSVMAGSFGAFAN

-50 TVVDREQIDRWQSN
+50 TVVEREQIERWQSN

-83 IGQQSSIFVRG
+83 IGKMSSIYVRG
-94 TNSNH
+94 AESRH

-166 TIGSHGYQ
+166 TMGSHGYQ
-174 EYDGSVKQKIG
+174 EYDGSIKQKVG

-209 TGGYPQPDRDGFM
+209 TGGHPQPDRDGFM

-234 NDNVSLYA
+234 NDDVSLYA
-242 RVYGFDNRT
+242 RAYGFDNRT
-251 AYDSAPS
+251 AYDA
-258 YIYDSITGENTY
+258 YYDSYNDMLT
-270 IIDSLVDTR
+270 DTR
-279 SLYSRSY
+279 ALFSRTY
-286 DSGVKFNRDNYSSSL
+286 DGGVKFNRDNYSSSL

-311 DYDPRHGRYGKGSR
+311 DYDPRYGRYGKGSR
-325 FTKSEQYNVQWGNHL
+325 FTNSEQYNVQWGNHL

-346 VGGGVDWQRQSVKEG
+346 IGGGVDWQRQSIKAG
-361 SNGFPNKEHS
+361 SSGFPNKEHF
-371 DNTGFYLTGQQKL
+371 DNTGLYLTGQQKL
-384 GDVIA
+384 GDIIA

-407 QSNLAWEFVEGYRV
+407 QTNLGWEFVEGYRV

-440 WGSNPNLQPEESKQ
+440 WGSNPDLQPEKSKQ
-454 WEGGV
+454 WEGGF

-466 EWRLTTYRNN
+466 AWRLTAYRNDVN
-476 ITNLIEADSKQGWK
+476 SLIQGESSYPYRNYNVGK
-490 NFNIG
+490 
-495 NALIKGVE
+495 ALIKGVE

-508 DTWIFHHTFNF
+508 DTWIFHHTFNL

-539 QVKYQLDWQV
+539 QLKYQLDWQV

-560 IGQRTDKEY
+560 IGQRTDKDY
-569 DPSTYS
+569 GTYENV
-575 SKPISLGGVSIWDL
+575 SLGGVSIWDL